1 MSKPSFVSA
10 GYLRSLIKN
19 ALQED
24 IGPGDITSL
33 ATLPSDY
40 KTSAVLKVKEAG
52 ILAGMEVAK
61 AVFSRVDPG
70 LKFIPH
76 LKDGDGIMPG
86 KIAFTVKGKA
96 RSIITAERLVLNI
109 MQRMSGIATLTR
121 KYVAECEVTKAKVL
135 DTRKTSPGLRVLE
148 KWAVKIGGGNN
159 HRMGLYDMVLIK
171 DNHIDVNG
179 GVEAVLE
186 KAREYLRKKNRKVP
200 IVLEVRNKEE
210 IERALAIGIANR
222 LLLDNFSPAELK
234 KAVAFINK
242 RVETEASGGINLKNI
257 RKYAATG
264 VDFISVGALTHS
276 ATSLDLSLKI
286 SR

>member
-1 MSKPSFVSA
+1 
-10 GYLRSLIKN
+10 
-19 ALQED
+19 
-24 IGPGDITSL
+24 
-33 ATLPSDY
+33 
-40 KTSAVLKVKEAG
+40 
-52 ILAGMEVAK
+52 
-61 AVFSRVDPG
+61 
-70 LKFIPH
+70 
-76 LKDGDGIMPG
+76 
-86 KIAFTVKGKA
+86 
-96 RSIITAERLVLNI
+96 
-109 MQRMSGIATLTR
+109 
-121 KYVAECEVTKAKVL
+121 
-135 DTRKTSPGLRVLE
+135 
-148 KWAVKIGGGNN
+148 
-159 HRMGLYDMVLIK
+159 MVLIK